1 MYRSLSLAVSVVSE
15 VFLTEIID
23 ALNWIFGV

>member
-1 MYRSLSLAVSVVSE
+1 LSLAVSVVSE

-23 ALNWIFGV
+23 ALNWIFGVW